1 MKTSNKLVF
10 VVGVVSVV
18 VLCGFMFQRGL
29 DRAMNG
35 FTTQL
40 QDVQCAALFKMEPDK
55 SKAVVTKES
64 VEVNGNKEVKT
75 ITTCRKPEGNS

>member
-1 MKTSNKLVF
+1 MKTSNKFVF

-18 VLCGFMFQRGL
+18 ALCGFMFQRGL

-55 SKAVVTKES
+55 SKTVITKES
-64 VEVNGNKEVKT
+64 VEINGNKEVKT
-75 ITTCRKPEGNS
+75 TITCRRPERDS